1 MALHKLATNA
11 GKYGAPSKAGGTIEI
26 IRGLDQAAGNP
37 QFTLSRVEAGGP
49 PVIPRSGPGSERPVL
64 TPYLVWSWMPKSL
77 SIYAREGLCWRLECL
92 AERVLEIP
100 LDFEA
105 AGGEKAMKARVLVVE
120 DNALVA
126 FELCRALEAAGF
138 EVAGPAPSVAQALTL
153 IKERSC
159 HAAVLDIHLRGETSE
174 AVAHVLAALAIPF
187 MTMTGYARTQQPPIF
202 EGVPHFTKPV
212 PSSMIVAELRKMAPQ
227 Q

>member
-1 MALHKLATNA
+1 M
-11 GKYGAPSKAGGTIEI
+11 
-26 IRGLDQAAGNP
+26 
-37 QFTLSRVEAGGP
+37 
-49 PVIPRSGPGSERPVL
+49 
-64 TPYLVWSWMPKSL
+64 KS
-77 SIYAREGLCWRLECL
+77 
-92 AERVLEIP
+92 
-100 LDFEA
+100 
-105 AGGEKAMKARVLVVE
+105 RVLVVE

-174 AVAHVLAALAIPF
+174 AVAHVLSALAIPF
-187 MTMTGYARTQQPPIF
+187 MTMTGYARTQQPPVF

-212 PSSMIVAELRKMAPQ
+212 PSSMIVAQLRRMAPSERPL
-227 Q
+227 